1 MYELSKHLIEVL
13 EREGIHYC
21 HWKSNLLLNE
31 ALDGYDDLDLLV
43 ARDDVSRFEIAIMGL
58 GFKEGSNPNISFSSI
73 KHFYGFDEESGNILH
88 LHVYYQIK
96 TGASWTK
103 SMRFDLEEQLLNNT
117 LRHESGMRVPEKHIE
132 FTLFIIRI
140 MMKYSKVNEYILVE
154 QEKRRTP
161 REIEYLL
168 DSIEGS
174 KLRSFLELYF
184 PEISEE
190 ALYGYAEIIKNG
202 SLFRRY
208 TTANILK
215 YRLRRFRNQGML
227 KEGLHNIGQLVY
239 RVLNRLFFRQ
249 KKRLHSAGTLI
260 VVAGLDATGKTTIT
274 AALKRW
280 LGKDLTV
287 SMVHFGKP
295 TSALLTL
302 PINAAI
308 RFMRKKSSDRS
319 LRSSIKNKESA
330 GSILYIIRQVVL
342 AYDRHTLMKKVWKKT
357 SGGEIVLCD
366 RYKSEDYG
374 VMDSKRLNPERYG
387 GVKKWLAQLENALY
401 DKMPEPDLL
410 FYLTVPVEI
419 AVMRNEERIKEGKES
434 EAFIRIRHEEN
445 RDLNYRAKRLYK
457 VDTARE
463 YERVIQ
469 NVKSKIWR
477 VI

>member
-1 MYELSKHLIEVL
+1 MYKLSKQLIEVL

-31 ALDGYDDLDLLV
+31 ALGGYDDLDLLV
-43 ARDDVSRFEIAIMGL
+43 ARDDVSRFEITIMGL

-117 LRHESGMRVPEKHIE
+117 LRHESGMLVPEKHIE
-132 FTLFIIRI
+132 FTLFVIRV
-140 MMKYSKVNEYILVE
+140 MMKYSKVNEYVLVE
-154 QEKRRTP
+154 QENRRTP

-168 DSIEGS
+168 DGIKGT
-174 KLRSFLELYF
+174 KLRSFLELHF

-190 ALYGYAEIIKNG
+190 TLYGYADIIKNG
-202 SLFRRY
+202 SFFRRY
-208 TTANILK
+208 TAANLLK
-215 YRLRRFRNQGML
+215 YRLRRFRTQDML
-227 KEGLHNIGQLVY
+227 KEGLLNIGQLVY
-239 RVLNRLFFRQ
+239 RVLNRLFFKQ

-274 AALKRW
+274 AELERW
-280 LGKDLTV
+280 LGKNLTV

-295 TSALLTL
+295 PSALLTL
-302 PINAAI
+302 PVNAAI
-308 RFMRKKSSDRS
+308 RFMRKKSSDRA

-330 GSILYIIRQVVL
+330 GSFLYIIRQVVL
-342 AYDRHTLMKKVWKKT
+342 AYDRQALMKKVWKKT
-357 SGGEIVLCD
+357 SGGEVVLCD
-366 RYKSEDYG
+366 RYKSEDFG
-374 VMDSKRLNPERYG
+374 VMDSKRLNPERYS
-387 GVKKWLAQLENALY
+387 GVKKRLAMLENALY
-401 DKMPEPDLL
+401 DKLPVPDLL

-445 RDLNYRAKRLYK
+445 RDLSYRAKRLYS

-463 YERVIQ
+463 YECVIQ
-469 NVKSKIWR
+469 DVKSNIWR